1 MIRDFWQAGAI
12 DELDQGLLVDCLS
25 NEDRSGLGKIHPSF
39 MGGEYLPDYA
49 EGELEIARIELEST
63 TTDVISIRAK
73 KDGERIAYS
82 IVDEYET
89 EFDVSPKNSEKPLT
103 PADLISLIDGGSEE
117 GSLGI
122 CYTRMNYSG
131 RRFFKSLRYRAMNA
145 RYCPDH

>member
-73 KDGERIAYS
+73 KMASESHIRLSTSMKQNSTYLPRIA
-82 IVDEYET
+82 
-89 EFDVSPKNSEKPLT
+89 
-103 PADLISLIDGGSEE
+103 
-117 GSLGI
+117 
-122 CYTRMNYSG
+122 
-131 RRFFKSLRYRAMNA
+131 KSR
-145 RYCPDH
+145 